1 MKVEFDNNIP
11 IYLQIMNI
19 VKKQIIRG
27 EIKEGDKIPS
37 VREFAEMLQI
47 NPNTVQRTFQELER
61 EGIVIT
67 KRGMGRYVTED
78 SEKIMEV
85 KQEMSKEI
93 ITNFLNGMKS
103 LGFEEEEILKIVL
116 KEIKKEN

>member
-47 NPNTVQRTFQELER
+47 NANTIQRTFQELER

>member
-67 KRGMGRYVTED
+67 KRGMGRYVTGD

>member
-37 VREFAEMLQI
+37 VREFAEMLRI

-116 KEIKKEN
+116 REIKKEN

>member
-1 MKVEFDNNIP
+1 MKVEFDNNTP

-78 SEKIMEV
+78 SDKVMEV

-103 LGFEEEEILKIVL
+103 LGFEKEEILKIIL

>member
-19 VKKQIIRG
+19 VKEQIIRG

>member
-1 MKVEFDNNIP
+1 MNIKFDNNIP
-11 IYLQIMNI
+11 IYLQIMNM

-47 NPNTVQRTFQELER
+47 NPNTIQRTFQELER

>member
-116 KEIKKEN
+116 REIKKEN

>member
-47 NPNTVQRTFQELER
+47 NPNTIQRTFQELER

-103 LGFEEEEILKIVL
+103 LGFEEEEILKIVS